1 MTVIF
6 QGIHDM
12 TPRHTSALSKLS
24 LCNENHRESVIFITA
39 SDASL

>member
-6 QGIHDM
+6 QSIHEM

-24 LCNENHRESVIFITA
+24 LCNEDHREFVILITA
-39 SDASL
+39 SDASV